1 MVSDLLPI
9 FLIFQIEN
17 DAEKIQR
24 EFLRSEQDTSKSVS
38 ESPLFV
44 KPKAKDSRIDNIT
57 PHLHGFL
64 MVTPDK
70 HEIPTKK
77 TEGHRS
83 QNNQQHKYEE
93 ENKNEVE
100 QRPNVYEVLNIFLRY
115 LNESCKNHPVEDKE
129 KLLNVLARLKRSLN
143 NEALQ

>member
-1 MVSDLLPI
+1 
-9 FLIFQIEN
+9 
-17 DAEKIQR
+17 
-24 EFLRSEQDTSKSVS
+24 
-38 ESPLFV
+38 
-44 KPKAKDSRIDNIT
+44 
-57 PHLHGFL
+57 
-64 MVTPDK
+64 MVTPNK
-70 HEIPTKK
+70 HEIPTK
-77 TEGHRS
+77 TEEHRS

-143 NEALQ
+143 NEALK